1 MYQNYTKFLWLLKL
15 GCLTNLYFILN
26 TLLLTSAK
34 ADSYIFV
41 PALVLFVVSAY
52 RCLFPV
58 RYENNVVF
66 HDSVFSSIFV
76 TRLLATFS
84 EISYI
89 YLFSQVLR
97 QLNVEQVGWI
107 TLLSWL
113 MVVQV
118 VISQTFV
125 WAAVLTGR
133 LMLYFYEELGW
144 ALLFIANT
152 VASAYLYR
160 GAEAFT
166 DSHIL
171 LELNLIFSA
180 VYLPWQFFHLR
191 FLRGNAQQDSA
202 IVVPSTLLSQL
213 VAGLNRAMRV
223 KNRRADA
230 QSWGG
235 WIGLSWMT
243 AYWATLIPGW
253 VYYISKI
260 LHAQ

>member
-1 MYQNYTKFLWLLKL
+1 MHRNYTIFLWLLKL
-15 GCLTNLYFILN
+15 GSLINLYFVVS
-26 TLLLTSAK
+26 TLALTLGK
-34 ADSYIFV
+34 ADPCIFV

-58 RYENNVVF
+58 RYENNIVF

-84 EISYI
+84 EIAYI

-97 QLNVEQVGWI
+97 QLNVPQAGWI
-107 TLLSWL
+107 TVVAWL

-118 VISQTFV
+118 VISQVFV
-125 WAAVLTGR
+125 WTAVLTGR
-133 LMLYFYEELGW
+133 LMLYFYEEMGW
-144 ALLFIANT
+144 ALIFIANT

-160 GAEAFT
+160 GPDAFT

-171 LELNLIFSA
+171 LELNLAFGA

-191 FLRGNAQQDSA
+191 FLHANAKRDSNNTMTKLSLQLATGIKRA
-202 IVVPSTLLSQL
+202 IKLKNQ
-213 VAGLNRAMRV
+213 RV
-223 KNRRADA
+223 DA
-230 QSWGG
+230 ASWGG

-243 AYWATLIPGW
+243 AYWVAVIPVW
-253 VYYISKI
+253 VYYIVKI